1 MDKEQKGKRFTYLC
15 YEVFNE
21 GLGKELMGYL
31 NEVLAQPVACPD
43 KDASYA
49 YFREGEN
56 NIIRRLKAAIQ
67 LQHDLLGG
75 KYDRVDDSSSG
86 SAGGNNNTD

>member
-1 MDKEQKGKRFTYLC
+1 MDKEQKGRRFTYLC
-15 YEVFNE
+15 YEVFND
-21 GLGKELMGYL
+21 GLGKELMGHL
-31 NEVLAQPVACPD
+31 NEVLQQTVADPD

-56 NIIRRLKAAIQ
+56 NIIRRFKAAIQ

-75 KYDRVDDSSSG
+75 KYARVDDSSSG
-86 SAGGNNNTD
+86 STTGNNNAV